1 MVSSESTVNRS
12 DLSDLDAQKPWV
24 DEVLAEHRASQVQI
38 NQLGLL
44 KLSPG
49 LKGLMWL
56 LRLYVIF
63 MVVVV
68 IVNVFQQIH

>member
-1 MVSSESTVNRS
+1 MVRAESTVNLS
-12 DLSDLDAQKPWV
+12 DLSDLDAQKIWV

-38 NQLGLL
+38 EQLGLL
-44 KLSPG
+44 KLSTG

-68 IVNVFQQIH
+68 IVNVFQQTH